1 MLSFALVHTTCYEMA
16 KEKQFRI
23 LQELLQVS
31 EEKIYLGMK

>member
-1 MLSFALVHTTCYEMA
+1 MA

-31 EEKIYLGMK
+31 EEKIYLGMKWAIIAASLIL